1 MVYASSVLLS
11 IAALCVPFTIL
22 GAAIGLVP
30 LAFRYIVFILI
41 IPILYCVVA
50 MFMKRDYI
58 KIYKEW
64 I

>member
-1 MVYASSVLLS
+1 M
-11 IAALCVPFTIL
+11 PFTIL
-22 GAAIGLVP
+22 GAIIGLVP
-30 LAFRYIVFILI
+30 LAFKYIVFILL